1 MAPRRNS
8 AKKQAPRRLEVPEDQ
23 NVPVAEIDYL
33 PLSPG
38 AVLRQKLEYKGW
50 GTIESDPSIFTNILK
65 EAGVKGAK
73 VVELYSMDTDSLHA
87 LPPIF
92 GLIFLFRWISDEED
106 QKSTK
111 QPKKSKENIESDGLH
126 EPWFA
131 NQVPDNACASVAL
144 LNIVLNAS
152 STGSESRLELGE
164 HLQRFREFT
173 ESFNPTARGMA
184 LTNFDFLRQ
193 IHNQYTQASE
203 LREQC
208 VQLHRHAKRAKRK
221 RSTYEDEEDEENFH
235 FIAYVP
241 VSGVVWQL
249 DGLHNDPVKVAEVE
263 DICKWP
269 GLAVPCIQE
278 RISKYSMDE
287 IRFNLMAVVP
297 DDESEG
303 QSIDESERALKA
315 AEIVLQTV
323 ERRLDMI
330 APEWEEIMPPWR
342 HRIALGSKSDLV
354 MLLPNDRA
362 EVKQIREEESVD
374 ALIDVLHAK
383 EENLAMLRSQV
394 SERESSQACSVDS
407 TYASR
412 RKHDYTKF
420 LRQLIGKC
428 LQDDENKLLLKAAC
442 KSRC

>member
-1 MAPRRNS
+1 MPPRRNS
-8 AKKQAPRRLEVPEDQ
+8 TKKRSPHRLEVSEDQ
-23 NVPVAEIDYL
+23 NVQGAEIDYL
-33 PLSPG
+33 PLSPQ

-65 EAGVKGAK
+65 DVGVKRAK

-92 GLIFLFRWISDEED
+92 GLIFLFRWTSDEED

-111 QPKKSKENIESDGLH
+111 QQKKSKENTECGDLR

-152 STGSESRLELGE
+152 SSGSESRLELGE
-164 HLQRFREFT
+164 HLQQFREFT

-193 IHNQYTQASE
+193 IHNQYAQASE

-208 VQLHRHAKRAKRK
+208 VQLHRHAKQAKRK
-221 RSTYEDEEDEENFH
+221 RSTYEDEEEEENFH

-249 DGLHNDPVKVAEVE
+249 DGLRSDPVKVAEVE
-263 DICKWP
+263 DICSWP
-269 GLAVPCIQE
+269 GLAVPYIQE

-287 IRFNLMAVVP
+287 IRFNLMAVVR

-303 QSIDESERALKA
+303 QSIDESERVLKA

-330 APEWEEIMPPWR
+330 APQWEEIMPPGR
-342 HRIALGSKSDLV
+342 HRIPLDIKSDLV
-354 MLLPNDRA
+354 MLLPNDCA
-362 EVKQIREEESVD
+362 EVRQIREEDSVD
-374 ALIDVLHAK
+374 ALIDILHAK

-394 SERESSQACSVDS
+394 SERESSLAYSVDY

-420 LRQLIGKC
+420 LRQLIVKC
-428 LQDDENKLLLKAAC
+428 LQDDENKMLLKAAC
-442 KSRC
+442 KS

>member
-1 MAPRRNS
+1 MT
-8 AKKQAPRRLEVPEDQ
+8 KKRSRHRLEVSEDQ
-23 NVPVAEIDYL
+23 SVQGAEIDYL
-33 PLSPG
+33 PLSPQ

-65 EAGVKGAK
+65 DVGVKGAK
-73 VVELYSMDTDSLHA
+73 VVEMYSMDTDSLHE

-92 GLIFLFRWISDEED
+92 GLIFLFKWTSDEED
-106 QKSTK
+106 QKPTK
-111 QPKKSKENIESDGLH
+111 QLKKSNENTEHGGLQ

-152 STGSESRLELGE
+152 SNGGESRLEIGE
-164 HLQRFREFT
+164 HLQQFREFT

-184 LTNFDFLRQ
+184 LTNFDLLRQ
-193 IHNQYTQASE
+193 IHNQYAQASE
-203 LREQC
+203 LREEC
-208 VQLHRHAKRAKRK
+208 VRLHLHAKRAKRK
-221 RSTYEDEEDEENFH
+221 RSTYEEEEDEETFH

-241 VSGVVWQL
+241 VSGAVWQL
-249 DGLHNDPVKVAEVE
+249 DGLRNDPVKVGEME
-263 DICKWP
+263 DICSWP
-269 GLAVPCIQE
+269 GLALPYIQE
-278 RISKYSMDE
+278 RISKYSLDE
-287 IRFNLMAVVP
+287 IRFNLMAVVR
-297 DDESEG
+297 DDQSEE

-330 APEWEEIMPPWR
+330 APEWEEIMPPGR
-342 HRIALGSKSDLV
+342 HRVAIDIKSGLV

-362 EVKQIREEESVD
+362 EVRQIREEDSVD
-374 ALIDVLHAK
+374 ALIDILHAK

-394 SERESSQACSVDS
+394 SQRQFSHACSVDS

-420 LRQLIGKC
+420 LRQLIVKC
-428 LQDDENKLLLKAAC
+428 LQDDENKMLLKAAC